1 MRSLKYL
8 AVCVVTLL
16 VFAGGAVFMRFAAD
30 VHDLLGKNPSYY
42 ELAVDTSTIV
52 PYKQYSSLVSVMLEK
67 DISAQS
73 VNDKKILE
81 SMIASIAERVAK
93 ASDKD
98 EKSGLLC
105 ADGGLSLIEMPKN
118 GANLPNGNLSNGNL
132 ANENLASRNLSN
144 GSLAN
149 EGIIVIKGAFRCT
162 INEANIE
169 QYNELLKDLDYIAL
183 KSDIAK
189 LALSSL
195 QPIISFE
202 QKQEALQSMRDAL
215 FSQADSAVEQYKKR
229 SNKKCWL
236 NTMAENSLDSFIRED
251 AMQTNP
257 TNIIPNSRLFN
268 SSYTKVQLPPNTST
282 RISHSAR
289 ISIVCK

>member
-67 DISAQS
+67 NISAQS
-73 VNDKKILE
+73 INDKKILE

-93 ASDKD
+93 TSDKD
-98 EKSGLLC
+98 EKGGLLC
-105 ADGGLSLIEMPKN
+105 ADGGLSLIEMPKS
-118 GANLPNGNLSNGNL
+118 GANLPNGNL
-132 ANENLASRNLSN
+132 AN
-144 GSLAN
+144 GSLAS
-149 EGIIVIKGAFRCT
+149 EGVIIIKGAFRCT

-215 FSQADSAVEQYKKR
+215 FAQADSAVEQYKKR

-236 NTMAENSLDSFIRED
+236 NTMAENSLDSFMRED
-251 AMQTNP
+251 AMQINP

>member
-8 AVCVVTLL
+8 AVCVVTLI
-16 VFAGGAVFMRFAAD
+16 VFAGGALFMRFAGD
-30 VHDLLGKNPSYY
+30 VYDLLGKNPSYY
-42 ELAVDTSTIV
+42 ELAVDTSTV
-52 PYKQYSSLVSVMLEK
+52 MPYKQYSSLVSVMLEK

-81 SMIASIAERVAK
+81 SMIASITERVAK
-93 ASDKD
+93 ESNKD
-98 EKSGLLC
+98 AENGAPLC
-105 ADGGLSLIEMPKN
+105 ADGGLSLIETPKSN
-118 GANLPNGNLSNGNL
+118 TNLPNRNP
-132 ANENLASRNLSN
+132 ANENLVNVNLAS
-144 GSLAN
+144 
-149 EGIIVIKGAFRCT
+149 EGIIGIKGAFRCT
-162 INEANIE
+162 INETNIK

-189 LALSSL
+189 LALSTL
-195 QPIISFE
+195 QPIIAFE
-202 QKQEALQSMRDAL
+202 QKQEALQSMRDVL
-215 FSQADSAVEQYKKR
+215 FAQADSAVEQYKKR

-236 NTMAENSLDSFIRED
+236 NTMAENSLDSFMRED

-257 TNIIPNSRLFN
+257 TNIMPNSRLFN